1 MAVTTKGILS
11 PRSADLKILDT
22 TNICSYNVLVK
33 MGVGGVSAKTSY
45 RLEDLVVALDFHIRR
60 TNERIDDELARVGR
74 LRRARRQLEL
84 QIWKTS
90 PRFCKTR

>member
-1 MAVTTKGILS
+1 
-11 PRSADLKILDT
+11 
-22 TNICSYNVLVK
+22 

-60 TNERIDDELARVGR
+60 TNERIDDELARVSR

-84 QIWKTS
+84 QMWKTS